1 MWFSVISLSVSAEIY
16 WGSFMCPNIFLCLSL
31 CLFSSL
37 CVFLYLTRS
46 GILLYLYIV
55 LFIYIHSVQLLSCV
69 WLFGTPWTA
78 ARQASLSVTNSPTLP
93 KLMSIELVMPPSHL
107 ILCRPLLRLPS
118 IFPTIRC
125 FSNESCQ
132 LFSSGGQSI
141 RVSAWAL
148 VLPMNTQDWS
158 PLGWTGW
165 ISLQSKGF
173 SRVFSNTTVQKH
185 QFSCA
190 QRSL

>member
-37 CVFLYLTRS
+37 CVFLSLTRS

-93 KLMSIELVMPPSHL
+93 KLMSIELVMPSRHL
-107 ILCRPLLRLPS
+107 ILCRPLLLLPS
-118 IFPTIRC
+118 IFPASGS
-125 FSNESCQ
+125 FQMSQ
-132 LFSSGGQSI
+132 LFASGGQI
-141 RVSAWAL
+141 L
-148 VLPMNTQDWS
+148 EFQLQHQPFQ
-158 PLGWTGW
+158 WTPRTD
-165 ISLQSKGF
+165 L
-173 SRVFSNTTVQKH
+173 
-185 QFSCA
+185 
-190 QRSL
+190 L